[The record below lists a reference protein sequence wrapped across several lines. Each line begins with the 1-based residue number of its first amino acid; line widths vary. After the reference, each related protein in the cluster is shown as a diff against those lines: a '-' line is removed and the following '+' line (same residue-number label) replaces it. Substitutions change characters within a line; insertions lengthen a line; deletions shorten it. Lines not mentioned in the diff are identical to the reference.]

1 MPSQRLRL
9 PPRLSRVP
17 KEQASRGTY
26 EDTQKQRYLERQV
39 RKWKRH
45 AAVAL
50 DDDQRR
56 AANAKVR
63 AYQARIRELTAD
75 TGLPRKSRANRLQRL
90 VDQASG
96 CSASSCGPSIEC

>member
-1 MPSQRLRL
+1 MGGGAGCRSSAPQLSCRHNVSAYL
-9 PPRLSRVP
+9 PGLSRVP

-75 TGLPRKSRANRLQRL
+75 TGLPRKSRREQVATAR
-90 VDQASG
+90 
-96 CSASSCGPSIEC
+96 